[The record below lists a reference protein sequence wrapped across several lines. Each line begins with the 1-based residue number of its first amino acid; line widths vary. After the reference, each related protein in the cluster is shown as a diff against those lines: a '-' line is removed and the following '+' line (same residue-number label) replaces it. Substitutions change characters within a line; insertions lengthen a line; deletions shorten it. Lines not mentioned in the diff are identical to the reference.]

1 MGGVT
6 CLWTRC
12 RLCRVIASRAP
23 RGSGCSWKDPG
34 VSATG
39 LVDSLGHSQAEAL
52 VSIYLENTEN
62 ISIVIHAFVH
72 PMFIHSNEEKFR
84 F

>member
-1 MGGVT
+1 M
-6 CLWTRC
+6 
-12 RLCRVIASRAP
+12 
-23 RGSGCSWKDPG
+23 
-34 VSATG
+34 SAVG